1 MMRTRIP
8 FMAPAKVIRFIDVII
23 INPSIV
29 CIINY
34 ELYIFF
40 SLFWINI
47 EWLIWLSLHLLILIT
62 VQNLIC
68 CYFILALLVSLFI
81 LSWVDVVRELLD
93 QRVLYVIDVFFFLAF
108 LVIWF
113 YHTNPVNSIICN
125 DGSFLFVMHKERPI
139 LRNIG
144 IAKLLKLSWLELL
157 FSI

>member
-1 MMRTRIP
+1 MMRTWIP

-34 ELYIFF
+34 ELYIIF

-81 LSWVDVVRELLD
+81 LSRVDVVRELLD
-93 QRVLYVIDVFFFLAF
+93 QRVLDVIDVFLILAL

-113 YHTNPVNSIICN
+113 YHTNPVNSIIGN
-125 DGSFLFVMHKERPI
+125 DGSFLFVMH
-139 LRNIG
+139 
-144 IAKLLKLSWLELL
+144 
-157 FSI
+157 